1 MESKSQKYLLKF
13 SNIGAIN
20 GSKNGCIFDFFRKK
34 IYTVPNE
41 LVNVLKIKKITIQQ
55 FKDFFSNENVFES
68 YYNFLQKNEIFFTTE
83 SPERFPDISLDYE
96 RPHLADLLYLEID
109 LLQDF
114 KLNFL
119 KTCVEDI
126 GITHLILI
134 TKDLKHNSIFEYVS
148 KITNSLKN
156 SKVQHISLFINHNDS
171 LGNNI
176 FDVYFNLDDRIR
188 NIIVYNSCDEFEST
202 NENVIFEKTDL
213 KSLFKRKIISVADFD
228 IDFYS
233 FIEANNRNLFY
244 NRKLYIDNHGNIT
257 YNIDCDEKF
266 INIENYD
273 LDELKKTS
281 YFNLWHIT
289 KDQIKECK
297 DCKYRYVCPD
307 TRIPILKNDEYY
319 HIDECNYS
327 PYEDK
332 WK

>member
-1 MESKSQKYLLKF
+1 MASENQNYIVKF
-13 SNIGAIN
+13 SNIGTVK
-20 GSKNGCIFDFFRKK
+20 GYKNGCIFDFFRKK

-41 LVNVLKIKKITIQQ
+41 LINILNTKKITLQE
-55 FKDFFSNENVFES
+55 FKDCFGDEFVFEN
-68 YYNFLQKNEIFFTTE
+68 YYNFLQKNEIIFITE
-83 SPERFPDISLDYE
+83 SPERFPDISLNYE

-109 LLQDF
+109 SFQDF
-114 KLNFL
+114 KFNFL
-119 KTCVEDI
+119 KTSIENI

-134 TKDLKHNSIFEYVS
+134 ARDLKNNSIYENVS

-156 SKVQHISLFINHNDS
+156 SKVQHISLFISHNDS
-171 LGNNI
+171 LENNI
-176 FDVYFNLDDRIR
+176 FDVYSNLDDRIR
-188 NIIVYNSCDEFEST
+188 NIVVYNYKDELEST

-213 KSLFKRKIISVADFD
+213 KSLFKRKINSIADFD
-228 IDFYS
+228 IDFHS

-266 INIENYD
+266 VNIENYD